1 MRFNNLVFAV
11 LCFGLTYTALADE
24 YEGLAA
30 KGYRW
35 VAVNGPYACTTE
47 QAVQTITS
55 HHTDATELQMVEDI
69 QAYYLI
75 PGTIVRLVQND
86 PATGMSE
93 IQLGGITRSLWTYTK
108 FLSTRPIPDT
118 YEVIETPENSG
129 LIPSANLGMSQLP
142 PEGPASMPTPG
153 PTSITE
159 ESPGPDR
166 SSVNPEELGHPTLHT
181 KPRSMMKKMHHKRS

>member
-11 LCFGLTYTALADE
+11 LCFGLTYTAPADE

-86 PATGMSE
+86 PATDMSE

-129 LIPSANLGMSQLP
+129 LIPSANLGMIQLP
-142 PEGPASMPTPG
+142 PE
-153 PTSITE
+153 
-159 ESPGPDR
+159 
-166 SSVNPEELGHPTLHT
+166 
-181 KPRSMMKKMHHKRS
+181 